1 LEGTEGAG
9 TPFWSPDGRNLAF
22 AARGELKTIRVD
34 GGLPVT
40 LCKVN
45 TNMRGAWG
53 SDGTIVI
60 GLIGDAV
67 YRVPV
72 ATGVLTPV
80 TKLDPARD
88 ETRHMLPQ
96 FLPDGRRFL
105 FIAGANRPE
114 ASMLYAGSLDSPD
127 RTPIMPVSSSV
138 EFVSSRPD
146 NSQCYLI
153 FARDRTLMAQA
164 FDPGKLHTIGK
175 ALPVA
180 GPIASVNA
188 VGTDIGVGDFSA
200 TGGTLAYRST
210 GTPNAPAGR
219 ALGNMVL
226 PAIMQKDVGN
236 IIVVQNWI
244 AGVTW

>member
-1 LEGTEGAG
+1 
-9 TPFWSPDGRNLAF
+9 
-22 AARGELKTIRVD
+22 
-34 GGLPVT
+34 
-40 LCKVN
+40 
-45 TNMRGAWG
+45 
-53 SDGTIVI
+53 
-60 GLIGDAV
+60 
-67 YRVPV
+67 
-72 ATGVLTPV
+72 
-80 TKLDPARD
+80 
-88 ETRHMLPQ
+88 
-96 FLPDGRRFL
+96 
-105 FIAGANRPE
+105 
-114 ASMLYAGSLDSPD
+114 MLYAGSLDSTE

-146 NSQCYLI
+146 NSQGYLI

-164 FDPGKLHTIGK
+164 FDPGKLRTIGK

-210 GTPNAPAGR
+210 GTPMPASQSI
-219 ALGNMVL
+219 GNMVM
-226 PAIMQKDVGN
+226 AAMKKDAGN

>member
-1 LEGTEGAG
+1 
-9 TPFWSPDGRNLAF
+9 
-22 AARGELKTIRVD
+22 
-34 GGLPVT
+34 
-40 LCKVN
+40 
-45 TNMRGAWG
+45 MRGAWG

-146 NSQCYLI
+146 NSQGYLI